1 MKKLLIVLLT
11 FAALAIMCSYIFI
24 PSKIK
29 ISSVVT
35 GPANGIAAHR
45 VLMDD
50 DTWVKWWPN
59 EKVFFLEKT
68 SFKLTKKMF
77 NSFEFMIYK
86 GNDSL
91 ISQLQIIPV
100 DLDSANLVWSCE
112 IPTGNNPVKRFGRY
126 NIATA
131 IKKDLD
137 FLLDSLI
144 GFVSNHKNIYGFIIN
159 EAIVKD
165 SILISTRKLFDHYPN
180 EFETEELIKKLRAY
194 ISANNAKET
203 NYPML
208 HVRHLDNMHFE
219 AMTAIATDI
228 KLPDNNEF
236 ASKMLL
242 KGGNLLEGEI
252 KGGHASIRK
261 AFDEYENFIKD
272 YGQTSPAI
280 PYELMITDRTKERD
294 TAKWITRL
302 CYPVF

>member
-11 FAALAIMCSYIFI
+11 FAAIAIMCSYIFI

-29 ISSVVT
+29 ISSVVN
-35 GPANGIAAHR
+35 GPANSIAAHR
-45 VLMDD
+45 VLMED
-50 DTWVKWWPN
+50 DTWVKWWPY
-59 EKVFFLEKT
+59 EKLFQLEKT

-86 GNDSL
+86 GGDSVV
-91 ISQLQIIPV
+91 SQLQFIGINP
-100 DLDSANLVWSCE
+100 DTLSLVWSCE
-112 IPTGNNPVKRFGRY
+112 LETGNNPIGKLSHYKNAV
-126 NIATA
+126 T
-131 IKKDLD
+131 IKKNLDL
-137 FLLDSLI
+137 LLDSLF
-144 GFVSNHKNIYGFIIN
+144 GFVSDQKNIYGFR
-159 EAIVKD
+159 VKQTVVTD
-165 SILISTRKLFDHYPN
+165 SVLISTRKLFDHYPD
-180 EFETEELIKKLRAY
+180 EFEIEELVKKMRAY
-194 ISANNAKET
+194 INANNAKEM

-208 HVRHLDNMHFE
+208 HVRQVDNIHFE

-228 KLPDNNEF
+228 KLPDTNEF
-236 ASKMLL
+236 ASKMVL

-252 KGGHASIRK
+252 NGGLATIRK

-272 YGQTSPAI
+272 YETTAPAI